1 MVLIFFCSFLSAL
14 SGEEGTMHEKLGIAV
29 VVLFEGCDPQ
39 ILNSRR
45 KITRLTAR
53 ACREAGATVLKTQSV
68 QFIPSGVSTTSILAE
83 SHAGNHTWP
92 ESGRAVFVVYTC
104 GDVDP
109 MVAIRIIVCGLK
121 AGQYKIHRFNVDSLL
136 FTGVW
141 ITDDG

>member
-1 MVLIFFCSFLSAL
+1 
-14 SGEEGTMHEKLGIAV
+14 MHEKLGIAV

-45 KITRLTAR
+45 KITRLTEK
-53 ACREAGATVLKTQSV
+53 ACYEAGATVLKTQSV
-68 QFIPSGVSTTSILAE
+68 QFAPSGVSTTSILAE

-109 MVAIRIIVCGLK
+109 MVAVRIIARGLK
-121 AGQYKIHRFNVDSLL
+121 AKRYVYQNVHVDTLTFSDSW
-136 FTGVW
+136 VVM
-141 ITDDG
+141 DDG